1 MLNLMK
7 AELLRTVTD
16 RLKVEIRETRLIAE
30 ELSTHLIDQVTLTR
44 LEAHATKLEVY
55 TDMLEDVLEEKHP

>member
-1 MLNLMK
+1 MLDLMK

-30 ELSTHLIDQVTLTR
+30 ELSLHLMDQVTLTR